1 MTLTI
6 IIIICVLLLLAYVF
20 DLTSAKTRIPTV
32 ILLLVLGYLVR
43 QGTELFE
50 VNVPDLNVFLKLFGT
65 LGLIL
70 IVLEGGLEL
79 EFNKSKL
86 RGINK
91 SFLVSISSIII
102 LSFIFSVI
110 LQLFNDVSIKDSLIN
125 AIPLCVISS
134 AIAIPSVSH
143 LKPEKKEF
151 IIYESSF
158 SDVLGVLFFDF
169 LITHEQINGHA
180 FGQFGI
186 DMLILIV
193 VSFLATLLLLFLL
206 RKIEHHVKFIPI
218 IILIVLIYSV
228 AEVYHLPALIF
239 ILIFGLFIGNL
250 SRLKEINLIQRMK
263 PEILLKEVDK
273 FSELVQEGAFLIRTM
288 FFLIFGFLI
297 ETEELLNPETFLLA
311 IVVVAI
317 IFLVRWGLVKLF
329 KLDVR
334 PLVFVAP
341 RGLITILLFFKIPDL
356 IQIPLVNKSLVIQ
369 VIVLS
374 AIVMMVG
381 MMICKMPPP
390 KAGDDLIDS
399 DLDDVDR
406 PEELENV
413 TDEATRIE
421 FDLEDDRFDK

>member
-43 QGTELFE
+43 QGTVLLGVEL
-50 VNVPDLNVFLKLFGT
+50 PDLDGVLKIFGT

-86 RGINK
+86 KVINK
-91 SFLVSISSIII
+91 SFLVSILSIAL
-102 LSFIFSVI
+102 LSFVFTVI
-110 LQLFNDVSIKDSLIN
+110 LQLIYDVNIKDCLIN

-158 SDVLGVLFFDF
+158 SDVLGVIFFDF
-169 LITHEQINGHA
+169 LLTHELINGHA

-206 RKIEHHVKFIPI
+206 RKIEHHVKFVPI
-218 IILIVLIYSV
+218 IILIVLIYSI

-263 PEILLKEVDK
+263 PEILLKEVK
-273 FSELVQEGAFLIRTM
+273 RFSELVQEGAFLIRTM
-288 FFLIFGFLI
+288 FFLTFGFLI
-297 ETEELLNPETFLLA
+297 ETSELLNPETFLFA
-311 IVVVAI
+311 IAVVAI
-317 IFLVRWGLVKLF
+317 IFLGRWGLIKLF
-329 KLDVR
+329 RLDVR

-341 RGLITILLFFKIPDL
+341 RGLITILLFFKIPDI

-381 MMICKMPPP
+381 MIICKMPPP
-390 KAGDDLIDS
+390 IKENLDLPIDDDEPPANI
-399 DLDDVDR
+399 
-406 PEELENV
+406 EQEAE
-413 TDEATRIE
+413 EATRIE
-421 FDLEDDRFDK
+421 FDIEDDRFDK